1 MAHLEG
7 YVSHIR
13 FHNEENGYTVME
25 IETTH
30 GDEVLVGNFHY
41 INEGE
46 YICAEGEYVD
56 HPAHGPQYRMTSYT
70 VKEPE
75 DKAAMERYLASG
87 AIKGMGPAL
96 AARVIKKFKGNTFDI
111 IESEP
116 ERLAEVKGI
125 SLKKAMDIAVQFQE
139 KQEMRHAMM
148 FLSEYGITSRFAV
161 RIFEEYGNK
170 MYDILKTNPY
180 KLAEDITGI
189 GFRAADAIAAK
200 AGIAPDSDFRVC
212 AAILYSL
219 QQAALSGHVYLPK
232 DVLCRSA
239 GQLLSMAPEFIEDH
253 LMELVLDK
261 KLMIRTIGEEEHVY
275 LSS

>member
-75 DKAAMERYLASG
+75 DKAAMEREQLKA
-87 AIKGMGPAL
+87 KTAL
-96 AARVIKKFKGNTFDI
+96 KHKV
-111 IESEP
+111 
-116 ERLAEVKGI
+116 
-125 SLKKAMDIAVQFQE
+125 
-139 KQEMRHAMM
+139 
-148 FLSEYGITSRFAV
+148 
-161 RIFEEYGNK
+161 
-170 MYDILKTNPY
+170 
-180 KLAEDITGI
+180 
-189 GFRAADAIAAK
+189 
-200 AGIAPDSDFRVC
+200 
-212 AAILYSL
+212 
-219 QQAALSGHVYLPK
+219 
-232 DVLCRSA
+232 A
-239 GQLLSMAPEFIEDH
+239 GQTKAQ
-253 LMELVLDK
+253 K
-261 KLMIRTIGEEEHVY
+261 
-275 LSS
+275 

>member
-13 FHNEENGYTVME
+13 FHNEENGYTVMD

-46 YICAEGEYVD
+46 YICEEGEYVD

-87 AIKGMGPAL
+87 AIKGMGAAL

-139 KQEMRHAMM
+139 KQEMRHAIM
-148 FLSEYGITSRFAV
+148 FLSEYGNTSRFAV

-170 MYDILKTNPY
+170 MYDILKTN
-180 KLAEDITGI
+180 
-189 GFRAADAIAAK
+189 
-200 AGIAPDSDFRVC
+200 
-212 AAILYSL
+212 
-219 QQAALSGHVYLPK
+219 H
-232 DVLCRSA
+232 
-239 GQLLSMAPEFIEDH
+239 QLLI
-253 LMELVLDK
+253 K
-261 KLMIRTIGEEEHVY
+261 N
-275 LSS
+275 

>member
-87 AIKGMGPAL
+87 AIKGMGRSEGDFSEKSDGYCGTVSGKTGDAPCDDVPV
-96 AARVIKKFKGNTFDI
+96 RVWDYQ
-111 IESEP
+111 P
-116 ERLAEVKGI
+116 LCC
-125 SLKKAMDIAVQFQE
+125 
-139 KQEMRHAMM
+139 
-148 FLSEYGITSRFAV
+148 
-161 RIFEEYGNK
+161 
-170 MYDILKTNPY
+170 PY
-180 KLAEDITGI
+180 
-189 GFRAADAIAAK
+189 F
-200 AGIAPDSDFRVC
+200 
-212 AAILYSL
+212 
-219 QQAALSGHVYLPK
+219 
-232 DVLCRSA
+232 
-239 GQLLSMAPEFIEDH
+239 
-253 LMELVLDK
+253 
-261 KLMIRTIGEEEHVY
+261 
-275 LSS
+275 

>member
-87 AIKGMGPAL
+87 AIKGMGAAL

-111 IESEP
+111 IENEP

-125 SLKKAMDIAVQFQE
+125 SC
-139 KQEMRHAMM
+139 
-148 FLSEYGITSRFAV
+148 
-161 RIFEEYGNK
+161 
-170 MYDILKTNPY
+170 
-180 KLAEDITGI
+180 
-189 GFRAADAIAAK
+189 
-200 AGIAPDSDFRVC
+200 C
-212 AAILYSL
+212 AY
-219 QQAALSGHVYLPK
+219 
-232 DVLCRSA
+232 
-239 GQLLSMAPEFIEDH
+239 F
-253 LMELVLDK
+253 
-261 KLMIRTIGEEEHVY
+261 
-275 LSS
+275 